1 MDGVDLLSVDA
12 EFSLLG
18 PTSVRMGQLELSPG
32 QPLQCAVLASLLL
45 RGGAPA
51 SMSALVDDVWGE
63 DAPASAIGSIRT
75 YVYRLRRTL
84 KVAGND
90 HIYLSEA
97 GYSLRIDPDALDVN
111 RFKRLLAEARAAEAA
126 GDVTLASTVYAAGLA
141 LWRGPALAGVPGPHA
156 QAQRTLLGELRL
168 ASLEG
173 RLACDVERG
182 RYVESA
188 AELSALVSEHPLRE
202 RLCELFM
209 IALYGAGRQS
219 EALTAFHTITHTLR
233 EGLGI
238 SPSPRLRKVHELI
251 LTDQL
256 QLPHLGLGVSPGHLC
271 AASFPPAQLPG
282 DLPCF
287 VGRDEE
293 SESVTRLVTGATRPP
308 SAVTVVVDGMP
319 GVGKTAFMVHMAHR
333 LADRFPDGQLFVDL
347 QGFGPERR
355 ARDPMDVLGEF
366 LEALGVPA
374 GKIPAGTQR
383 RAVLFRGILA
393 NRRVAVVLDN
403 ARDSEQ
409 VRDLLP
415 GAGGSIAMV
424 TSRVQLPGLVVTHQ
438 AAAISL
444 EPLSMDES
452 RRFLVHA
459 FGSARA
465 RAEPGATADV
475 ADLCEGLPLALS
487 IVGAKAAYRPSMPV
501 ASIAADIRS
510 KARFLDAFTN
520 DGEPALDV
528 RSALSWSYE
537 VLSPECADL
546 FHALGGFTADD
557 LTVEA
562 VAPLVQRPASHVGP
576 CLDTL
581 ARVHLLAERAPG
593 RYAMNGFMRA
603 YAAELA
609 ELRPHFGRDR
619 PQSGLCPS
627 SDERDGGPSDEGI
640 RREGSPDRAA
650 DRAPTRPQPGRGTR
664 EPAD

>member
-1 MDGVDLLSVDA
+1 LS
-12 EFSLLG
+12 G
-18 PTSVRMGQLELSPG
+18 
-32 QPLQCAVLASLLL
+32 
-45 RGGAPA
+45 
-51 SMSALVDDVWGE
+51 
-63 DAPASAIGSIRT
+63 
-75 YVYRLRRTL
+75 
-84 KVAGND
+84 
-90 HIYLSEA
+90 A

-111 RFKRLLAEARAAEAA
+111 RFKRLLAEARAAEAR
-126 GDVTLASTVYAAGLA
+126 GDATLASTNYAAGLA
-141 LWRGPALAGVPGPHA
+141 LWRGPALAGVPGPYA
-156 QAQRTLLGELRL
+156 QAQRCLLDELRL

-173 RLACDVERG
+173 RLACDVQRG

-202 RLCELFM
+202 RLWELFM

-219 EALTAFHTITHTLR
+219 EALTAFHTVSHTLC
-233 EGLGI
+233 EDLGI
-238 SPSPRLRKVHELI
+238 SPSPGLRKVHELI

-256 QLPHLGLGVSPGHLC
+256 QPPHLGPEVPPRHLC
-271 AASFPPAQLPG
+271 AASFPPAQLPA
-282 DLPCF
+282 DLPRF

-293 SESVTRLVTGATRPP
+293 SELVTRLVTGVTQTK

-355 ARDPMDVLGEF
+355 ARDPLDVLGEF

-374 GKIPAGTQR
+374 EKVPAGVQR

-393 NRRVAVVLDN
+393 NRRVAVILDN

-415 GAGGSIAMV
+415 GAGDSIAMV

-438 AAAISL
+438 AAAVSL
-444 EPLSMDES
+444 KPMRLEES
-452 RRFLVHA
+452 HRFLVHA
-459 FGSARA
+459 LGSARA
-465 RAEPGATADV
+465 EAEPGATSDV

-487 IVGAKAAYRPSMPV
+487 IVGAKAAYRPSVPV

-528 RSALSWSYE
+528 RSVLSWSYE
-537 VLSPECADL
+537 VLSPECAAL
-546 FHALGGFTADD
+546 FRALAGFTVDD

-562 VAPLVQRPASHVGP
+562 VAPLVQRSASHVGQ

-581 ARVHLLAERAPG
+581 ARVHLLTERTPG
-593 RYAMNGFMRA
+593 HYAMNGFMRA

-609 ELRPHFGRDR
+609 EFQPHFEQVR
-619 PQSGLCPS
+619 PQSGLCPTPGEL
-627 SDERDGGPSDEGI
+627 DDGPSDEGI
-640 RREGSPDRAA
+640 RRGGSLGRAA
-650 DRAPTRPQPGRGTR
+650 DGAPTRPEPGRRTR
-664 EPAD
+664 GPAMPGSDATPDSLGLYFPKQLRSCEPVEPPGEIAQAGDGWLATGCGVESSRGAGKESAGGPAGRRVSKL